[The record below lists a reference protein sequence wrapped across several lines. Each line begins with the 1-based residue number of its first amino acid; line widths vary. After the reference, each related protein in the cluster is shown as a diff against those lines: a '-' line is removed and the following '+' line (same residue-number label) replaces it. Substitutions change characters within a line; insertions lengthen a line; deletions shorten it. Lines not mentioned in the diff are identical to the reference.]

1 MVHPRV
7 LEVLDPWSMGLELVE
22 QQHLVLVLVLVGQ
35 RLVLVLVL
43 AGQMLVLVEVECLVL
58 GLDLVGIRL
67 AVQVGLLLVELV
79 FLSPSGLCSL
89 SNLFVAMLV
98 VLVQLVPWLAAHTLM
113 VGSSLSEGCC
123 GWSQNSLS

>member
-1 MVHPRV
+1 M
-7 LEVLDPWSMGLELVE
+7 
-22 QQHLVLVLVLVGQ
+22 
-35 RLVLVLVL
+35 
-43 AGQMLVLVEVECLVL
+43 
-58 GLDLVGIRL
+58 DLVGIRL

-98 VLVQLVPWLAAHTLM
+98 VQVQFVPWLAAHTLM

-123 GWSQNSLS
+123 GWSQKQLVMTSIMHLSISTFTFKSK